1 MMEEIGPEE
10 LIKAMGEIIRGG
22 GGGMKPKKRRRSR
35 RVFDQ
40 NELPF

>member
-10 LIKAMGEIIRGG
+10 LIKAMGQILRS
-22 GGGMKPKKRRRSR
+22 GMKPKKRRRSR
-35 RVFDQ
+35 RVFDE

>member
-10 LIKAMGEIIRGG
+10 LIKAMGEILRSGG
-22 GGGMKPKKRRRSR
+22 LMKPKKRRRSR
-35 RVFDQ
+35 REFDE

>member
-10 LIKAMGEIIRGG
+10 LIKAMGEILRGG
-22 GGGMKPKKRRRSR
+22 LTKPKKRRRAR
-35 RVFDQ
+35 REFDE